1 MSAREAFR
9 EDAPLPSAALEVL
22 AWIDSGDATR
32 ERLESERNR
41 YIRLFNRLE
50 AAVSHHKK
58 AHLPQGRYFADD
70 PDEALWKARDKI
82 LKDACAGQG

>member
-1 MSAREAFR
+1 MSSTHRQTVDYSCCDGDEYGH
-9 EDAPLPSAALEVL
+9 LPHCDVPTQELVA
-22 AWIDSGDATR
+22 D
-32 ERLESERNR
+32 RNR

-58 AHLPQGRYFADD
+58 AHTPEGRYFADD

-82 LKDACAGQG
+82 LTDACEGKG